1 MVLEERM
8 IECRL
13 FGDVHTVYDISI
25 WALLI
30 FGNQWFQQCRKKREK
45 YKQTRKC

>member
-1 MVLEERM
+1 MVLEQRM

-30 FGNQWFQQCRKKREK
+30 SQRCGEK
-45 YKQTRKC
+45 LI